1 MTVDQAPSS
10 GELLRQ
16 ARKNRRLSQL
26 DLALRVGASQR
37 HLSFLETGR
46 SSASRGM
53 LIALADALGMS
64 PSGCNQLL
72 LASGFAPRYGQRPLH
87 DREMEPVRQA
97 LEHLLEVHDPF
108 PAWVLD
114 PCWNL
119 LQANRGADRLVTCIT
134 GRGLSAEAGS
144 INLLEAIL
152 HEQGL
157 RLAIENFDEVAAHLY
172 HQSHAEAAHTPAL
185 ARLLQRLEPS
195 WPDGVKRPAAGDD
208 RGGGPAGQAFPGP
221 ADGAAAGVWPSP
233 GGATEEASLG
243 VGAAHERFGTPRSP
257 VLATRLRTPAGR
269 LSFFSTF
276 TTFGTPLDIT
286 VASLR
291 VEHQFP
297 ADEETRQAMRELAAG
312 R

>member
-1 MTVDQAPSS
+1 MPAQQAESIS
-10 GELLRQ
+10 CGDLLRR
-16 ARKNRRLSQL
+16 ARKDRRLSQL

-37 HLSFLETGR
+37 HLSFVETGR

-72 LASGFAPRYGQRPLH
+72 LASGFAPRYGSRPLD
-87 DREMEPVRQA
+87 DREMAPVRQA
-97 LEHLLEVHDPF
+97 LQHLLKVHDPF

-119 LQANRGADRLVTCIT
+119 LQSNRGADLLFASIS
-134 GRGLSAEAGS
+134 GQGLSERAGR
-144 INLLEAIL
+144 INILEAVL
-152 HEQGL
+152 HDQGL
-157 RLAIENFDEVAAHLY
+157 RPAIENFDEVAAHLF
-172 HQSHAEAAHTPAL
+172 HQATAEAAQSPAL
-185 ARLLQRLEPS
+185 AQLLERLKPL
-195 WPDGVKRPAAGDD
+195 WPASVLRSAAGGDGEGA
-208 RGGGPAGQAFPGP
+208 GG
-221 ADGAAAGVWPSP
+221 
-233 GGATEEASLG
+233 T
-243 VGAAHERFGTPRSP
+243 TPRSP
-257 VLATRLRTPAGR
+257 VLMTRLRTPMGR

-297 ADEETRQAMRELAAG
+297 ADAHTEQALRTLAGAPSLPSASAFDEPLPDHDHPVQTQEQAP
-312 R
+312 

>member
-1 MTVDQAPSS
+1 MAAEQAEHADVTTC
-10 GELLRQ
+10 GDLLRQ
-16 ARKNRRLSQL
+16 ARRHRRLSQL
-26 DLALRVGASQR
+26 DLAMKVGASQR

-72 LASGFAPRYGQRPLH
+72 LASGFSPRYRQRPL
-87 DREMEPVRQA
+87 DDSQMAPVRQA
-97 LEHLLEVHDPF
+97 LDHLLRVHDPF

-119 LQANRGADRLVTCIT
+119 LQCNRGADLLVAAIT
-134 GRGLSAEAGS
+134 GQDLSSRGDGFN
-144 INLLEAIL
+144 ILEAIL

-157 RLAIENFDEVAAHLY
+157 RSAIENFDEVAAHLY
-172 HQSHAEAAHTPAL
+172 HQAHAEAGHTPAL
-185 ARLLQRLEPS
+185 AQILERLEPL
-195 WPDGVKRPAAGDD
+195 WPAALRRPAA
-208 RGGGPAGQAFPGP
+208 AGSRLNPVAPT
-221 ADGAAAGVWPSP
+221 A
-233 GGATEEASLG
+233 
-243 VGAAHERFGTPRSP
+243 P
-257 VLATRLRTPAGR
+257 VLATRLRTPVGL

-291 VEHQFP
+291 IEHQFP
-297 ADEETRQAMRELAAG
+297 ADEQTEQAMRRLTLDAPPLAPSLRRMA
-312 R
+312 

>member
-1 MTVDQAPSS
+1 MTVGQAPSS

-16 ARKNRRLSQL
+16 ARRNQRLSQL
-26 DLALRVGASQR
+26 DLAMRVGASQR

-87 DREMEPVRQA
+87 DREMAPVRQA
-97 LEHLLEVHDPF
+97 LQHLLEVHDPY

-114 PCWNL
+114 PCWTL
-119 LQANRGADRLVTCIT
+119 LQANRGADRLVASIT
-134 GRGLSAEAGS
+134 GRGLSAPPGS

-157 RLAIENFDEVAAHLY
+157 RAAIENFDEVAAHLY
-172 HQSHAEAAHTPAL
+172 HQAHAEATHTPEL
-185 ARLLQRLEPS
+185 ARLLERLEPL
-195 WPDGVKRPAAGDD
+195 WPAAVPD
-208 RGGGPAGQAFPGP
+208 R
-221 ADGAAAGVWPSP
+221 S
-233 GGATEEASLG
+233 S
-243 VGAAHERFGTPRSP
+243 GTPRSP
-257 VLATRLRTPAGR
+257 VLATRLRAPAGR

-297 ADEETRQAMRELAAG
+297 ADAETRRAMQEMAG
-312 R
+312 TS

>member
-1 MTVDQAPSS
+1 MSVGEASSS

-16 ARKNRRLSQL
+16 ARKSRRLSQL

-97 LEHLLEVHDPF
+97 LQHLLAVHDPY

-119 LQANRGADRLVTCIT
+119 VQANRGADRLIASIT
-134 GRGLSAEAGS
+134 GRGLSPQSGS
-144 INLLEAIL
+144 VNILEAVL

-157 RLAIENFDEVAAHLY
+157 RPAIENFDEVAAHLY
-172 HQSHAEAAHTPAL
+172 HQSHAEAAHSPEL
-185 ARLLQRLEPS
+185 ARLLERLDS
-195 WPDGVKRPAAGDD
+195 LWPASVKRPVDAGSAGAEAAGE
-208 RGGGPAGQAFPGP
+208 RPLAGA
-221 ADGAAAGVWPSP
+221 ASGAAATS
-233 GGATEEASLG
+233 ASG
-243 VGAAHERFGTPRSP
+243 RDAANGPRSP
-257 VLATRLRTPAGR
+257 VLATRLQTPVGR

-297 ADEETRQAMRELAAG
+297 ADEETRRLMRQLAA
-312 R
+312 

>member
-1 MTVDQAPSS
+1 MSVGQSSSS

-87 DREMEPVRQA
+87 DREMAPVRQA
-97 LEHLLEVHDPF
+97 LQHLLAVHDPF

-119 LQANRGADRLVTCIT
+119 VQANRGADRLVATIT
-134 GRGLSAEAGS
+134 GRGLAGQDG
-144 INLLEAIL
+144 INILEAVL

-157 RLAIENFDEVAAHLY
+157 RPAIENFDEVAAHLY
-172 HQSHAEAAHTPAL
+172 HQSHAEAAHTPDL
-185 ARLLQRLEPS
+185 AKLLERLEPL
-195 WPDGVKRPAAGDD
+195 WPVAARRLAAAGGAAASAAASPSS
-208 RGGGPAGQAFPGP
+208 RPPPGSSLSGQPGP
-221 ADGAAAGVWPSP
+221 AP
-233 GGATEEASLG
+233 G
-243 VGAAHERFGTPRSP
+243 P

-269 LSFFSTF
+269 LSFFSAF

-297 ADEETRQAMRELAAG
+297 ADDQTRAAMRALVADEPGGMELC

>member
-1 MTVDQAPSS
+1 MRVGQASSS

-97 LEHLLEVHDPF
+97 LQHLLEVHDPF

-119 LQANRGADRLVTCIT
+119 VQANRGADRLVASIT
-134 GRGLSAEAGS
+134 GRGLAGQDG
-144 INLLEAIL
+144 INILEAVL

-157 RLAIENFDEVAAHLY
+157 RQAIENFDEVAAHLY
-172 HQSHAEAAHTPAL
+172 HQSHAEAAHAPDL
-185 ARLLQRLEPS
+185 ARLLERLEPL
-195 WPDGVKRPAAGDD
+195 WPAAVPD
-208 RGGGPAGQAFPGP
+208 R
-221 ADGAAAGVWPSP
+221 S
-233 GGATEEASLG
+233 S
-243 VGAAHERFGTPRSP
+243 GTPRSP
-257 VLATRLRTPAGR
+257 VLATRLRAPSGR

-297 ADEETRQAMRELAAG
+297 ADAETRRAMRELAG
-312 R
+312 T

>member
-16 ARKNRRLSQL
+16 ARKSRRLSQL

-97 LEHLLEVHDPF
+97 LQHLLDVHDPF

-119 LQANRGADRLVTCIT
+119 LQANRGADRLVACIT
-134 GRGLSAEAGS
+134 GRGLSGEAGS

-157 RLAIENFDEVAAHLY
+157 RRAIENFDEVAAHLY
-172 HQSHAEAAHTPAL
+172 HQSHAEADHTPAL
-185 ARLLQRLEPS
+185 AGLLQRLEPS
-195 WPDGVKRPAAGDD
+195 WPDCVRRPAGDD
-208 RGGGPAGQAFPGP
+208 RRGGPAGHASAGP
-221 ADGAAAGVWPSP
+221 AGGTAAGAWPAP
-233 GGATEEASLG
+233 GGATEGASSWTTADRDRS
-243 VGAAHERFGTPRSP
+243 AAPRSP

-297 ADEETRQAMRELAAG
+297 ADEETRQVMRELAG
-312 R
+312 SS

>member
-1 MTVDQAPSS
+1 MSVGQASSS

-87 DREMEPVRQA
+87 DREMEPVRRA
-97 LEHLLEVHDPF
+97 LQHLLEVHDPF

-119 LQANRGADRLVTCIT
+119 VQANRGADRLVASIT
-134 GRGLSAEAGS
+134 GRGLAGQDG
-144 INLLEAIL
+144 INILEAVL

-157 RLAIENFDEVAAHLY
+157 RQAIENFDEVAAHLY
-172 HQSHAEAAHTPAL
+172 HQSHAEAAHAPDL
-185 ARLLQRLEPS
+185 ARLLERLEPL
-195 WPDGVKRPAAGDD
+195 WPASVRRPARAG
-208 RGGGPAGQAFPGP
+208 GAGI
-221 ADGAAAGVWPSP
+221 AASSPSP
-233 GGATEEASLG
+233 GEPNLPVQPALA
-243 VGAAHERFGTPRSP
+243 P

-269 LSFFSTF
+269 LSFFSAF

-297 ADEETRQAMRELAAG
+297 ADEPTRVAMRALAAG
-312 R
+312 APAGAGVRE

>member
-1 MTVDQAPSS
+1 MNVDQAPSS

-16 ARKNRRLSQL
+16 ARKSRRLSQL

-97 LEHLLEVHDPF
+97 LQHLLEVHDPF

-119 LQANRGADRLVTCIT
+119 LQANRGADRLVACIT
-134 GRGLSAEAGS
+134 GRGLSGEAGGG

-157 RLAIENFDEVAAHLY
+157 RRAIENFDEVAAHLY

-195 WPDGVKRPAAGDD
+195 WPDCVKRPVGDD
-208 RGGGPAGQAFPGP
+208 PGGGPASQAVPGP
-221 ADGAAAGVWPSP
+221 AGGAAAGEWPAP
-233 GGATEEASLG
+233 GGATEDGSSR
-243 VGAAHERFGTPRSP
+243 GAARERSATPRSP
-257 VLATRLRTPAGR
+257 VLATHLRTPAGR

-297 ADEETRQAMRELAAG
+297 ADEETRQAMRELAG
-312 R
+312 GP

>member
-1 MTVDQAPSS
+1 MTAERIDAYSC

-16 ARKNRRLSQL
+16 ARKSQRLSQL

-72 LASGFAPRYGQRPLH
+72 LASGFAPRYGQRKL
-87 DREMEPVRQA
+87 DDSEMAPVRQA
-97 LEHLLEVHDPF
+97 LQHLLEVHDPF

-119 LQANRGADRLVTCIT
+119 LKANRGADRLVESVT
-134 GRGLSAEAGS
+134 GISLSRQAGTV
-144 INLLEAIL
+144 NLLEAIL

-157 RLAIENFDEVAAHLY
+157 RAAIENFDEVAAHLY
-172 HQSHAEAAHTPAL
+172 HQSRAEAAHTPAL
-185 ARLLQRLEPS
+185 ARLLERLQPL
-195 WPDGVKRPAAGDD
+195 WPASVSRAADTEDRRPAGLAASAVTASSA
-208 RGGGPAGQAFPGP
+208 PATAPPAAPG
-221 ADGAAAGVWPSP
+221 
-233 GGATEEASLG
+233 
-243 VGAAHERFGTPRSP
+243 SP

-269 LSFFSTF
+269 VSFFSAF

-297 ADEETRQAMRELAAG
+297 ADEETRRIMHALAG
-312 R
+312 REGG

>member
-1 MTVDQAPSS
+1 MNVEQTAAVSL
-10 GELLRQ
+10 GNLLRQ
-16 ARKNRRLSQL
+16 ARKNQRLSQL

-64 PSGCNQLL
+64 PAGCNQLL
-72 LASGFAPRYGQRPLH
+72 LASGFAPRYGQRPLE
-87 DREMEPVRQA
+87 DREMAPVRQA
-97 LEHLLEVHDPF
+97 LRHLLDVHDPF

-119 LQANRGADRLVTCIT
+119 LQANKGAVRMIESIT
-134 GRGLSAEAGS
+134 GRALDGAPGS
-144 INLLEAIL
+144 INLLEAVL

-157 RLAIENFDEVAAHLY
+157 RNAIENFDEVAAHLH
-172 HQSHAEAAHTPAL
+172 HQAHAEAAHTPKL
-185 ARLLQRLEPS
+185 AQLLERLAPL
-195 WPDGVKRPAAGDD
+195 WPASVRRHGSDGDGAGP
-208 RGGGPAGQAFPGP
+208 PAG
-221 ADGAAAGVWPSP
+221 
-233 GGATEEASLG
+233 
-243 VGAAHERFGTPRSP
+243 SP

-269 LSFFSTF
+269 LSFFSAF

-297 ADEETRQAMRELAAG
+297 ADDETRQAMRELAGAAVA
-312 R
+312 

>member
-1 MTVDQAPSS
+1 MHVGQASSS

-16 ARKNRRLSQL
+16 ARKSRRLSQL

-46 SSASRGM
+46 STASRGM

-72 LASGFAPRYGQRPLH
+72 LASGFAPRYGQRPLQ
-87 DREMEPVRQA
+87 DREMAPVRQA
-97 LEHLLEVHDPF
+97 LQHLLDVHDPY

-119 LQANRGADRLVTCIT
+119 VQANRGADRLVATIT
-134 GRGLSAEAGS
+134 GRGLVGEEG
-144 INLLEAIL
+144 INILEAVL
-152 HEQGL
+152 HEKGL
-157 RLAIENFDEVAAHLY
+157 RQAIENFDEVAAHLY
-172 HQSHAEAAHTPAL
+172 HQSHAEAAHTPEL
-185 ARLLQRLEPS
+185 AKLLERLEPL
-195 WPDGVKRPAAGDD
+195 WPPAVRRPAEAGGLAASPPSSEGAE
-208 RGGGPAGQAFPGP
+208 RPNRPG
-221 ADGAAAGVWPSP
+221 
-233 GGATEEASLG
+233 
-243 VGAAHERFGTPRSP
+243 P
-257 VLATRLRTPAGR
+257 VLATRLRTPAAR
-269 LSFFSTF
+269 LSFFSAF

-297 ADEETRQAMRELAAG
+297 ADEQTRVAMRALAAG
-312 R
+312 EPDAAKLFG